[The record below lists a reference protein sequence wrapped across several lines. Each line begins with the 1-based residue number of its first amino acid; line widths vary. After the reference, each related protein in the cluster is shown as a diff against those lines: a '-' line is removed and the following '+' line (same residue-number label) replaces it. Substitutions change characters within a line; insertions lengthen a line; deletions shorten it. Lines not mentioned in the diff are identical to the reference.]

1 MRSSTPPTIRNRQ
14 FDYTDL
20 RLMTRRRLL
29 PILSLVLFLPLTSC
43 GAGTGED
50 RPGSGDSTDVEGETY
65 SSLFAEAMIEL
76 SHRMV
81 EITASV
87 QTVADADSAEG
98 RVTAALDTL
107 TVRIEYIVDNLDR
120 LVAADP
126 DGFRDPADL
135 MELPEVV
142 AATIPAEEAML
153 ALEHNNPT
161 AAIRLAY
168 HAGEHSER
176 VARLL
181 DEIMLAYERRKE
193 EE

>member
-1 MRSSTPPTIRNRQ
+1 
-14 FDYTDL
+14 
-20 RLMTRRRLL
+20 MTRRQLL
-29 PILSLVLFLPLTSC
+29 PILSLVLLLPLTSC

-50 RPGSGDSTDVEGETY
+50 RPESGDSADVEIEGETY
-65 SSLFAEAMIEL
+65 SSLFTEAMIEL

-81 EITASV
+81 EITVSV
-87 QTVADADSAEG
+87 KTVADADSAEG

-107 TVRIEYIVDNLDR
+107 TERMEYIVENLDR

-126 DGFRDPADL
+126 AGFQDPADL

-142 AATIPAEEAML
+142 AVTIPAEEAML

-168 HAGEHSER
+168 HAEEHSER

-181 DEIMLAYERRKE
+181 DEIMLAYERSKE
-193 EE
+193 EKEE

>member
-1 MRSSTPPTIRNRQ
+1 M
-14 FDYTDL
+14 TD
-20 RLMTRRRLL
+20 T
-29 PILSLVLFLPLTSC
+29 TE
-43 GAGTGED
+43 AE
-50 RPGSGDSTDVEGETY
+50 EETY
-65 SSLFAEAMIEL
+65 SALFAEAMIEL

-87 QTVADADSAEG
+87 ETVADADSAEV
-98 RVTAALDTL
+98 RVTAALETL
-107 TVRIEYIVDNLDR
+107 TERIEYIVENLDR

-126 DGFRDPADL
+126 AGFRDPAEL
-135 MELPEVV
+135 MELPDVV

-181 DEIMLAYERRKE
+181 DEIMLAYERSKGKSGE
-193 EE
+193 